1 MRSNKSTK
9 DENFER
15 LKQRREQERQE
26 RMMKK
31 FARSISAQQGVAE
44 NLMDNEAM
52 LMEII
57 NSSRTSVNAQGRSS
71 RSSLTDKEDAAL
83 IP

>member
-1 MRSNKSTK
+1 
-9 DENFER
+9 
-15 LKQRREQERQE
+15 
-26 RMMKK
+26 MMKK
-31 FARSISAQQGVAE
+31 FARSISAQQGVTD

-57 NSSRTSVNAQGRSS
+57 NSSRTSINAQGKSS
-71 RSSLTDKEDAAL
+71 RSSLVDKKDV

>member
-71 RSSLTDKEDAAL
+71 RSSLADKEDAAL